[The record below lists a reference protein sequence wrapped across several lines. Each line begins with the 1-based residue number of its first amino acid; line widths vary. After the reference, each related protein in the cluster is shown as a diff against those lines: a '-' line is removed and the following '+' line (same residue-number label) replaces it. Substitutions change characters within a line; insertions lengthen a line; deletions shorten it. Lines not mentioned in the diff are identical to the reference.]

1 MDFRTALRSDPGLHR
16 PHLGFCF
23 ILLICC
29 LCFWFG
35 SAGQA
40 FVSGY
45 TPLAAADRH
54 AHFKLKY
61 LFDQEKLKKGKLL
74 HQGLEISLSEDGQD
88 LLIAG
93 RGETGAWLV
102 VKAFSGLGTRFY
114 EGDLDGDGGADL
126 VITSVT
132 GGCGMAPPT
141 VISTLMRD
149 RSGHP
154 HFFEMAG
161 YSGSDGADT
170 ENIINLPISNR
181 PRQQNEQYRQGAVLV
196 QECMA
201 FRRVGGRDF
210 SYWTTVLYRA
220 ANAGWHLV
228 PYYREHKMPL
238 VTRYRFQENHQLV
251 KHPVALGFENVS
263 SDWPESALKEAVL
276 AAVHHDGLLSISLH
290 GADKNSQG
298 DAGLCSGYTGQVIW
312 QSLNNKQTL
321 ITTWDSQMAERL
333 LRANLGKKIQY
344 IPGGGG
350 LPRLVRV
357 TNSIEY

>member
-1 MDFRTALRSDPGLHR
+1 MDFRLAFRSAADWLESSY
-16 PHLGFCF
+16 LGFYLTLCLF
-23 ILLICC
+23 CC
-29 LCFWFG
+29 LCLCLWVSPG
-35 SAGQA
+35 HA
-40 FVSGY
+40 FVSSY
-45 TPLAAADRH
+45 TPLAEADRR
-54 AHFKLKY
+54 AQFKLKY
-61 LFDQEKLKKGKLL
+61 LADQEKLKTGRLRL
-74 HQGLEISLSEDGQD
+74 QGLEISLSEEGQD

-93 RGETGAWLV
+93 RDEMGAWQV
-102 VKAFSGLGTRFY
+102 VKAFSGLGTRIY

-149 RSGHP
+149 PSGRP

-161 YSGSDGADT
+161 YSGNDGGDT
-170 ENIINLPISNR
+170 ENIIVL
-181 PRQQNEQYRQGAVLV
+181 PRQHNEKYSQGAVLV

-201 FRRVGGRDF
+201 FRRVGERDF

-228 PYYREHKMPL
+228 PSYRQHKMPL

-251 KHPVALGFENVS
+251 KHQIDVGFENCS
-263 SDWPESALKEAVL
+263 SDWPESAMKEAVL
-276 AAVHHDGLLSISLH
+276 ASVHNDGMLTISLD
-290 GADKNSQG
+290 GADKKVQG
-298 DAGLCSGYTGQVIW
+298 DAALYCGSTGQVIW
-312 QSLNNKQTL
+312 QSPDHKQTL
-321 ITTWDSQMAERL
+321 IAAWDSQVAEKL

-344 IPGGGG
+344 LSGGHG

-357 TNSIEY
+357 TAGIEY